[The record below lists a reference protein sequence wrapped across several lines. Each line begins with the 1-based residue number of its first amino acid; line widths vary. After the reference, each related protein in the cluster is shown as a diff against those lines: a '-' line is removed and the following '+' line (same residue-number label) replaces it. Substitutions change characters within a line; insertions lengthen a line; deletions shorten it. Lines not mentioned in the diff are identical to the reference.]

1 MKFQLFDRVVLKVDV
16 PDARLEANDIVTVV
30 EFLEARRD
38 LPNAYCVE
46 AFNAIGE
53 TIAVFTVSKQA
64 ELNAAIFK
72 VLILASMF
80 TC

>member
-53 TIAVFTVSKQA
+53 TIAVFTVA
-64 ELNAAIFK
+64 EDDIEALTDNDMLSRSTLEA
-72 VLILASMF
+72 V
-80 TC
+80 

>member
-53 TIAVFTVSKQA
+53 TIAVFTVA
-64 ELNAAIFK
+64 EDDIEALTDKDMLSRSTLEA
-72 VLILASMF
+72 V
-80 TC
+80 